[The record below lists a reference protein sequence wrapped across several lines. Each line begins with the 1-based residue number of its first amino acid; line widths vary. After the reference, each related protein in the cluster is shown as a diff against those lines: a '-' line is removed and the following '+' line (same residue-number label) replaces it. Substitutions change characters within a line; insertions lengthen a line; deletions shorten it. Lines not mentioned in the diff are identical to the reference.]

1 MANLSSLL
9 LVALLLG
16 TASNLSAC
24 MLSTS
29 SETLPSTAPATTAQ
43 PHVKVR
49 RSTVQ
54 LAFREQKRGT
64 EAQLQTE
71 RQVQQE
77 LLKKQAD
84 LKKSGNQTAIATN
97 AAALKRSDATIS
109 SLFEKPT
116 LTEKNLT
123 EAYFDS
129 SQNSAAFIGVA
140 FDAKGSKA
148 FTALTKK
155 LAGTGRGVGIFLNN
169 RLINAPVVS
178 SEFAQTGITS
188 GTAVITGNFSAQEA
202 KDLAAQL
209 RGDSP
214 AISPKQSSK
223 R

>member
-1 MANLSSLL
+1 M
-9 LVALLLG
+9 
-16 TASNLSAC
+16 
-24 MLSTS
+24 
-29 SETLPSTAPATTAQ
+29 PSTAPETTVQ
-43 PHVKVR
+43 PDIKVR

-64 EAQLQTE
+64 EARLYTE
-71 RQVQQE
+71 QQVQQE

-84 LKKSGNQTAIATN
+84 LKKSGNQAAITTN
-97 AAALKRSDATIS
+97 AAALKRSDEAIS
-109 SLFEKPT
+109 LLFEKPT

-129 SQNSAAFIGVA
+129 SQNSMAFGIGVA

-155 LAGTGRGVGIFLNN
+155 LAGTGRRVGIFLNG
-169 RLINAPVVS
+169 RLISAPAIS
-178 SEFAQTGITS
+178 SQFAQTGITG
-188 GTAVITGNFSAQEA
+188 GTAMITGNFSAQEA
-202 KDLAAQL
+202 KGLAAQL

-223 R
+223 H

>member
-1 MANLSSLL
+1 MANLTSLL

-24 MLSTS
+24 MVSNS
-29 SETLPSTAPATTAQ
+29 SKTLPSTTPATADQ
-43 PHVKVR
+43 PNIKVR
-49 RSTVQ
+49 HSKVQ
-54 LAFREQKRGT
+54 LAFREQKPGT
-64 EAQLQTE
+64 EAQLQIE

-77 LLKKQAD
+77 LLKKQTD
-84 LKKSGNQTAIATN
+84 LKKSGNQAAIATN
-97 AAALKRSDATIS
+97 AAALKRSDLAIS

-129 SQNSAAFIGVA
+129 SSNSRAFIGVK

-155 LAGTGRGVGIFLNN
+155 LAGTGRTVGIFLNN
-169 RLINAPVVS
+169 RLTSSPTVA
-178 SEFAQTGITS
+178 SEFAQTGITG
-188 GTAVITGNFSAQEA
+188 GTATITGNLSAEEA
-202 KDLAAQL
+202 KNLAAQL

-214 AISPKQSSK
+214 TISPKQSL
-223 R
+223 